1 MDDQEAQRLV
11 DAYGDAV
18 YRLAYART
26 GNRSDAEDITQETFL
41 RLVRAAPTFREEAH
55 RKAWLLRVAANCA
68 ADLHRSP
75 WRRRVVSMEEATQ
88 LPTPA
93 ETSEP
98 GGILEAVSAL
108 PEKYR
113 AVIHLYY
120 YEELSAAQIAQVL
133 GIRTE
138 TVNTRLSRARA
149 MLRERCKE
157 VDGYVEYRI

>member
-68 ADLHRSP
+68 NDLHRSP
-75 WRRRVVSMEEATQ
+75 WRRRVVSIEEGTQ
-88 LPTPA
+88 LPAPT
-93 ETSEP
+93 EVTEP
-98 GGILEAVSAL
+98 GSILEAVAAL

-113 AVIHLYY
+113 TVIHLYY
-120 YEELSAAQIAQVL
+120 YEDLSAAEIAQAL
-133 GIRTE
+133 GVRAE
-138 TVNTRLSRARA
+138 TVNTRLSRART
-149 MLRERCKE
+149 MLRKRCKE
-157 VDGYVEYRI
+157 VDGYVE